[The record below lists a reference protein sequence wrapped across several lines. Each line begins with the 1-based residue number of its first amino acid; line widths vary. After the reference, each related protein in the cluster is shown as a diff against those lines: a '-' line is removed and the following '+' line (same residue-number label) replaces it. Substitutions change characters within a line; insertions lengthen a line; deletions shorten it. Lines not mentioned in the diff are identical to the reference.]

1 MATTIVLVAMWLNG
15 QTTFWSTISAEECI
29 KLQEYV
35 YLNSPVKIAKCMPEK
50 DARALYDQMMSQK
63 VEA

>member
-1 MATTIVLVAMWLNG
+1 MSTVIVLVTMWLNG
-15 QTTFWSTISAEECI
+15 QTTFWSTISTEECI

-50 DARALYDQMMSQK
+50 DARLIYNQMVGQK
-63 VEA
+63 IET

>member
-15 QTTFWSTISAEECI
+15 QTTFWSTISTEECI

-35 YLNSPVKIAKCMPEK
+35 YLNSPVKIAKCMKEE
-50 DARALYDQMMSQK
+50 DARAIYNQMMSQK

>member
-1 MATTIVLVAMWLNG
+1 MWLNG
-15 QTTFWSTISAEECI
+15 QTTFWSTISTEECI

-35 YLNSPVKIAKCMPEK
+35 YLNSPVKIAKCMKEE
-50 DARALYDQMMSQK
+50 DARAIYNQMMSQK